1 MVLFIKNE
9 RGHIMNDKILQ
20 TKKAMKQIV
29 NARGL
34 SRVEK
39 YDLVKKKSKVL
50 TKKELHILIK
60 EYRRDYEICHDLIGG
75 IMDMVTTATTGMS
88 LSIAF
93 LAIFFSDKSMSFEQF
108 SVDLYMTLGTFV
120 FLLMIIYAVNIFKT
134 SSISTTKYVLDILEG
149 CNKK

>member
-1 MVLFIKNE
+1 
-9 RGHIMNDKILQ
+9 MNDKILQ

-39 YDLVKKKSKVL
+39 YDLVKEKSKVL

-60 EYRRDYEICHDLIGG
+60 EYRRDCEICHDLIGS
-75 IMDMVTTATTGMS
+75 IMDMVTTVTTGMS

-93 LAIFFSDKSMSFEQF
+93 LAIFFSDKSMSHEQF
-108 SVDLYMTLGTFV
+108 GVNLFMTLAIFV
-120 FLLMIIYAVNIFKT
+120 FLIIIIGVVNIFKS
-134 SSISTTKYVLDILEG
+134 SSINTTKYVLDILEG
-149 CNKK
+149 RNKK